1 LVPDI
6 ITSPDKET
14 RRDVFEPDSR
24 SEKRRRAPDAES
36 PRGANGINKELAE
49 DLDHAASKCETD
61 PAVRAVLISGA
72 GKMFC
77 AGGDLKAFASKSE
90 ADLPRYL
97 EDVTAHLHRAVSR
110 FARMRS
116 PVVAAVHGSAAGA
129 GFSLTCAV
137 DFVIAAESAKFTMA
151 YTKAG
156 SPPMVHR
163 HSICRGLLGLD
174 ARWSLQFSIQCSQ
187 LSRRSIW
194 ESSHAWFPTRNS
206 SRLRPRSPK
215 NFATGPTLAYRGVK
229 RLLIDSAV
237 AGLEEQM
244 GRETE
249 TICAAAWTKD
259 AREGI
264 AASSRSA
271 APNSPAS
278 DSDRSS

>member
-1 LVPDI
+1 MYSNLILEVKNGVAHLTLNRP
-6 ITSPDKET
+6 E
-14 RRDVFEPDSR
+14 
-24 SEKRRRAPDAES
+24 A
-36 PRGANGINKELAE
+36 ANGVNKELAE
-49 DLDHAASKCETD
+49 DLDHAASKCEND
-61 PAVRAVLISGA
+61 AAVRAVLVSGA

-77 AGGDLKAFASKSE
+77 AGGDLKAFAAKSE

-110 FARMRS
+110 FAR
-116 PVVAAVHGSAAGA
+116 HGSAAGA
-129 GFSLTCAV
+129 GFSLACAV

-156 SPPMVHR
+156 LTPDGSSTFYLPRIVGPRRAIELAILNPVLTAKQALDLGIVTRMVPDAE
-163 HSICRGLLGLD
+163 LLATATAFAEEL
-174 ARWSLQFSIQCSQ
+174 
-187 LSRRSIW
+187 
-194 ESSHAWFPTRNS
+194 
-206 SRLRPRSPK
+206 
-215 NFATGPTLAYRGVK
+215 ATGPTLAYRGVK

-264 AASSRSA
+264 AAFVEKRR
-271 APNSPAS
+271 PKFTGE
-278 DSDRSS
+278 